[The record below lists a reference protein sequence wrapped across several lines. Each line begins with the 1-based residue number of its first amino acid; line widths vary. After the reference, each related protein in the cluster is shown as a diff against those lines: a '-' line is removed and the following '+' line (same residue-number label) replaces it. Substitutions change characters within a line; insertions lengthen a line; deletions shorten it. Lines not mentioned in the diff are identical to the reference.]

1 MKKWFRQILLGVVL
15 VGCSVIFYLFHYV
28 LFHDAHHIF
37 VYLVGDIAFV
47 FIEVLLV
54 SVIIHRLLGE
64 HEKQARL
71 EKLNMIIGVFFS
83 EVGVK
88 LLELLSIRDPQVQAI
103 QNSLVGNDGFR
114 QMCGLLKKHRY
125 DFDPEGMDWEAAKEL
140 LAGKRD
146 FLVRLLENSSLH
158 EHESFT
164 DVLRAVFHLAEELQA
179 RESLIGLP
187 EADQYHLA
195 GDVKRVYGQL
205 TLQWMSYMKHLEQS
219 YPYLFSL
226 SQRMNPF
233 DRAASPV
240 VQNPIAPSC

>member
-1 MKKWFRQILLGVVL
+1 MTKWFRQILLGVVL
-15 VGCSVIFYLFHYV
+15 VGCSLAFYGLHYFIFRDL
-28 LFHDAHHIF
+28 HHILI
-37 VYLVGDIAFV
+37 YLIGDIAFV

-88 LLELLSIRDPQVQAI
+88 LLEFLSIRDPQVQTI
-103 QNSLVGNDGFR
+103 QNSLNGDKGFS
-114 QMCGLLKKHRY
+114 QMCGLLKKHSY

-140 LAGKRD
+140 LSGKRD

-164 DVLRAVFHLAEELQA
+164 DVLRAVFHLAEELGA
-179 RESLIGLP
+179 RESLHNLSD
-187 EADQYHLA
+187 ADRDHLA

-205 TLQWMSYMKHLEQS
+205 TLQWINYMKHLERS

-233 DRAASPV
+233 DRAATPV
-240 VQNPIAPSC
+240 VQAE